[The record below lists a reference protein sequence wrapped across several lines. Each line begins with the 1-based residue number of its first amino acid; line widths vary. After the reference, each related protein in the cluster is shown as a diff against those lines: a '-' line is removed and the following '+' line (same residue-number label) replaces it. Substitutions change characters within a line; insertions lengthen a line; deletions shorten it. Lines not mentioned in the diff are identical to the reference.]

1 MRKMTALFLTLALV
15 LSLAPLALAQPVQ
28 SLPPERL
35 SNLVHNA
42 PNTGK
47 MLPERFD
54 PYQNTYLLTVASW
67 VSRITF
73 EPYTSSPSSVVT
85 VNGQVVASGQKSQ
98 IIQMTDD
105 PQAVQITVTAYDGGN
120 VMTAQNTYTV
130 YLQRRPSER
139 RTRVSAGYITHMEV
153 SGGIAT
159 ISADL
164 ITLKYSGNTN
174 LSTFNN
180 ETVYL
185 YKYKTAANCIFYYG
199 TMENPIRA
207 RDAQA
212 FMNNHLMHGSNL
224 YYLVYIEDEIV
235 AVMPYAADM

>member
-1 MRKMTALFLTLALV
+1 MKKLVALMAALLLM
-15 LSLAPLALAQPVQ
+15 LSLISLANAQVVQ
-28 SLPPERL
+28 GLPPERL
-35 SNLVHNA
+35 QNLVHNA

-73 EPYTSSPSSVVT
+73 EPTTSSPQAVVT
-85 VNGQVVASGQKSQ
+85 VNGQRVASGQKSQ
-98 IIQMTDD
+98 IIQMTND
-105 PQAVQITVTAYDGGN
+105 PQAVQITVSVYGDGN
-120 VMTAQNTYTV
+120 ALVAQNTYTV

-139 RTRVSAGYITHMEV
+139 RTRVSAGFINQMEV
-153 SGGIAT
+153 TDGIAT

-164 ITLKYSGNTN
+164 VTLNYKGNTN
-174 LSTFNN
+174 LSSYNN

-185 YKYKTAANCIFYYG
+185 YKYKTAPNCLFYYG
-199 TMENPIRA
+199 TMSNPIRA
-207 RDAQA
+207 TDAQS
-212 FMNNHLMHGSNL
+212 FMNNYLSTGSNL

-235 AVMPYAADM
+235 SVMPYGAD

>member
-1 MRKMTALFLTLALV
+1 MMRKFLSLALLTV
-15 LSLAPLALAQPVQ
+15 LLLSLAPASLAQTP
-28 SLPPERL
+28 LPADRL
-35 SNLVHNA
+35 VNLEHNA

-47 MLPERFD
+47 MLPQRFD

-73 EPYTSSPSSVVT
+73 TPTTAAPNAVVT

-105 PQAVQITVTAYDGGN
+105 PQAVQITVSVYGEGN
-120 VMTAQNTYTV
+120 VLTAQNTYTV

-139 RTRVSAGYITHMEV
+139 RTRVSAGYITAIDM
-153 SGGIAT
+153 SDGIAT

-164 ITLKYSGNTN
+164 VSIKYQDKSNV
-174 LSTFNN
+174 STFVN

-185 YKYKTAANCIFYYG
+185 YKYKTAPNCLFYYG
-199 TMENPIRA
+199 TKHNPVRA
-207 RDAQA
+207 VNAQE
-212 FMNNHLMHGSNL
+212 FFNNYLNTGSNL

-235 AVMPYAADM
+235 AVMPYAAD